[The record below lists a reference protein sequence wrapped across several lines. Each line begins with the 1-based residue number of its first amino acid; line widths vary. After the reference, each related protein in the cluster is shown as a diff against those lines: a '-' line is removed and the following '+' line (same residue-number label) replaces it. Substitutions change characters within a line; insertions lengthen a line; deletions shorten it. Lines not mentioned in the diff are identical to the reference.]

1 MNEQSTADPVGGAVA
16 SPSPDGWLEA
26 LRGGSEMGRLI
37 LERDWSGTP
46 LGPIASWPRTLRTVV
61 GMCLTTRFPM
71 FIYWG
76 PERVQLYNDAGIP
89 IMGAK
94 HPHHALAPLREVFPE
109 LWPHLGPLFEEL
121 ERTKQ
126 ANWAE
131 SQSLP
136 ILRNGSDEEAYFTWS
151 YTPVLDDDGTVVG
164 FYTPAMETTGQVV
177 GQRRLRTLHTLSERA
192 SGAASVEEACRAGL
206 SAMAE
211 NLADL
216 PFTWLY
222 VTDADGAHAT
232 LVGSTGMGAL
242 GASVPVSLDLRPV
255 HAGGLLAPVA
265 GTRQPGRVEDVN
277 GWLGARPAPGAASTP
292 RPALV
297 LPLPHA
303 EGDRTLGF
311 LVAGLSPV
319 QSLAGEYRGF
329 LELVAGALATA
340 ASSARARQEALER
353 MEKLAALDRAKT
365 AFFSNVS
372 HEFRTPLTLMVGPVE
387 DALSDAAEPL
397 GPRQAERLS
406 LVQRNASRLLKLVNT
421 LLDFTRTEAGRVRA
435 AFQPTD
441 LSAFTAELVSHFE
454 SIAKRAQLTLTL
466 DLAPLPEP
474 VWVDREMW
482 EKIVFNLLSNAM
494 KFTFEGGVHV
504 RLHAEEGEARLTV
517 RDTGSGIPAGELPHI
532 FERFH
537 RVENARS
544 RSHEGSGIGLSLVQE
559 LAKLH
564 GGTVAVKS
572 VVGEGTTFCVA
583 VPLGHG
589 HLPHEQRVS
598 SGRDAARASIES
610 AFPYVEEIRGWLGAS
625 PAPDAPEFAPH
636 GTGVGSPRLPFAS
649 ARVLVVDDNAD
660 LRTYISG
667 LLAGQVAV
675 ETAEDGLAALQA
687 IRERPPDLV
696 LSDVMMPRLGGF
708 GLLRELRAD
717 PRLRAIPFILLSA
730 RAGEEASV
738 EGLEAG
744 ADDYL
749 VKPFSARELTAR
761 VRTQLEMARV
771 RREVA
776 ELSAREV
783 VLQEAVRAR
792 DEFLSVVSHELKTP
806 LAGFRLQLDLMER
819 GLGPEAHSRLGERL
833 LLTRR
838 QVHRLATVVE
848 TLLDVSQLSS
858 GPLSLKVEDVD
869 FAALVA
875 AEVGQLREELAREG
889 CEVTLRIAAPVQG
902 RFDRARLELVVQG
915 LLSNALKYG
924 PGKPVEIHV
933 EQEGSC
939 ARLTVVDHGMGVRP
953 EDRERIWQRFERAV
967 SVRNFGGL
975 GLGLWIAR
983 QVVEAHGGS
992 VGVSE
997 TPGGGATFTVTLPLS
1012 GPRT

>member
-1 MNEQSTADPVGGAVA
+1 MR
-16 SPSPDGWLEA
+16 DG
-26 LRGGSEMGRLI
+26 SVMGRLI

-46 LGPIASWPRTLRTVV
+46 LGPIASWPPTLRTLVS
-61 GMCLTTRFPM
+61 MCLTTRFPM

-94 HPHHALAPLREVFPE
+94 HPDHALGPLRDVFPE
-109 LWPHLGPLFEEL
+109 LWHPLGSMFDEL

-136 ILRNGSDEEAYFTWS
+136 IQRGGFAEEAYFTWS
-151 YTPVLDDDGTVVG
+151 YTPVLDDHGKVVG
-164 FYTPAMETTGQVV
+164 FYTPALETTGQVL
-177 GQRRLRTLHTLSERA
+177 GQRRLRTLHLLTQRT
-192 SGAASVEEACRAGL
+192 SGAGSVEEACRAGL
-206 SAMAE
+206 DALAE
-211 NLADL
+211 NPADL

-222 VTDADGAHAT
+222 VTDAEGARAS
-232 LVGSTGMGAL
+232 LVGSTGMGARS
-242 GASVPVSLDLRPV
+242 AAVPAHFDLRAPEAGGP
-255 HAGGLLAPVA
+255 AGGLLAPVA
-265 GTRQPGRVEDVN
+265 GTRQAWRVGDVN
-277 GWLGARPAPGAASTP
+277 GWLGAPPPSEVAEPP

-297 LPLPHA
+297 LPLAHA
-303 EGDRTLGF
+303 EGDRDLGF
-311 LVAGLSPV
+311 LVVGLSPF
-319 QSLAGEYRGF
+319 LNPEGEYRGF
-329 LELVAGALATA
+329 LELVAGSLATA
-340 ASSARARQEALER
+340 ASNARSRQEAVER
-353 MEKLAALDRAKT
+353 MERLAALDRAKT

-372 HEFRTPLTLMVGPVE
+372 HEFRTPLTLMLGPVE
-387 DALSDAAEPL
+387 DALSDPTEPL
-397 GPRQAERLS
+397 APRLAERLS
-406 LVQRNASRLLKLVNT
+406 LVQRNATRLLKLVNT
-421 LLDFTRTEAGRVRA
+421 LLDFTRAEAGRVRA

-441 LSAFTAELVSHFE
+441 LSAFTAELVSQFE

-466 DLAPLPEP
+466 DLPPLAEP

-504 RLHAEEGEARLTV
+504 RLHTEDGEARLMV
-517 RDTGSGIPAGELPHI
+517 RDTGSGIPEAELPHI

-559 LAKLH
+559 LTKLH
-564 GGTVAVKS
+564 GGTVGVTSAL
-572 VVGEGTTFCVA
+572 GQGTTFCVA
-583 VPLGHG
+583 LPLGNG
-589 HLPHEQRVS
+589 HLPREQLVPE
-598 SGRDAARASIES
+598 GRGPEHSIERS
-610 AFPYVEEIRGWLGAS
+610 ASAYVEEIRGWLAPTGSDGARTS
-625 PAPDAPEFAPH
+625 E
-636 GTGVGSPRLPFAS
+636 GVRATPLLPPMS

-660 LRTYISG
+660 LRTYITG
-667 LLAGQVAV
+667 LLDASLTV
-675 ETAEDGLAALQA
+675 ETAEDGYAALQA
-687 IRERPPDLV
+687 IRARPPDLV

-717 PRLRAIPFILLSA
+717 PRLRAIPFVLLSA

-749 VKPFSARELTAR
+749 VKPFSARELAAR

-776 ELSAREV
+776 ELSSREA
-783 VLQEAVRAR
+783 VLQDAVRAR

-806 LAGFRLQLDLMER
+806 LAGFRLQLDLIER
-819 GLGPEAHSRLGERL
+819 GLGPDAHARLGERL
-833 LLTRR
+833 LFTRR

-848 TLLDVSQLSS
+848 TLLDMSLLSS
-858 GPLSLKVEDVD
+858 GPVHLKVEDVD
-869 FAALVA
+869 LAALVKE
-875 AEVGQLREELAREG
+875 EVAQAREELCREG
-889 CEVTLRIAAPVQG
+889 CEVTLRVVGPVRG
-902 RFDRARLELVVQG
+902 RFDRARLEQVVQG

-924 PGKPVEIHV
+924 PGKPVEVHL
-933 EQEGSC
+933 EQVGPS
-939 ARLTVVDHGMGVRP
+939 ARLTVVDHGMGVRA

-983 QVVEAHGGS
+983 QVVEAHGGT
-992 VGVSE
+992 VGLSE
-997 TPGGGATFTVTLPLS
+997 TPGGGATFTVSLPLA
-1012 GPRT
+1012 GPQA

>member
-1 MNEQSTADPVGGAVA
+1 
-16 SPSPDGWLEA
+16 
-26 LRGGSEMGRLI
+26 MGRLI

-46 LGPIASWPRTLRTVV
+46 LGPISSWPPTLRTLVS
-61 GMCLTTRFPM
+61 MCLTTRFPM

-94 HPHHALAPLREVFPE
+94 HPDHALGPLRDVFPE
-109 LWPHLGPLFEEL
+109 LWPHLGPMFDAL

-131 SQSLP
+131 SQPLP
-136 ILRNGSDEEAYFTWS
+136 IQRGGFAEEAYFTWS
-151 YTPVLDDDGTVVG
+151 YTPVLDDEGAVVG
-164 FYTPAMETTGQVV
+164 FYTPALETTGQVL
-177 GQRRLRTLHTLSERA
+177 GQRRLRTLHLLTQRA
-192 SGAASVEEACRAGL
+192 GGTGSVEEACRAGL
-206 SAMAE
+206 DVLAE
-211 NLADL
+211 NPADL

-222 VTDADGAHAT
+222 VTEADGARAS
-232 LVGSTGMGAL
+232 LVGSTGMGARS
-242 GASVPVSLDLRPV
+242 AAVPAHLDLRAPED
-255 HAGGLLAPVA
+255 GGLLAPVA
-265 GTRQPGRVEDVN
+265 ATRQAVRVEDVN
-277 GWLGARPAPGAASTP
+277 GWLGALPPQEAAEPP
-292 RPALV
+292 RSALV

-303 EGDRTLGF
+303 EGDRDLGF
-311 LVAGLSPV
+311 LVVGLSP
-319 QSLAGEYRGF
+319 SLNPEGEYRGF

-340 ASSARARQEALER
+340 ASSARARQEAVER
-353 MEKLAALDRAKT
+353 MERLAALDRAKT

-372 HEFRTPLTLMVGPVE
+372 HEFRTPLTLMLGPVE
-387 DALSDAAEPL
+387 DALSDTAEPL
-397 GPRQAERLS
+397 APRLAERLS
-406 LVQRNASRLLKLVNT
+406 LVQRNATRLLKLVNT
-421 LLDFTRTEAGRVRA
+421 LLDFTRAEAGRVRA

-441 LSAFTAELVSHFE
+441 LSAFTAELVSQFE

-466 DLAPLPEP
+466 DLPPLAEP

-482 EKIVFNLLSNAM
+482 EKVVFNLLSNAM

-504 RLHAEEGEARLTV
+504 QLRTGDGQARLTV
-517 RDTGSGIPAGELPHI
+517 RDTGSGIPEAELPHI

-559 LAKLH
+559 LTKLH
-564 GGTVAVKS
+564 GGTVS
-572 VVGEGTTFCVA
+572 VTSVLGQGTTFRVA
-583 VPLGHG
+583 VPLGTS
-589 HLPHEQRVS
+589 HLPREQLVS
-598 SGRDAARASIES
+598 EGKGPEHSVARSAS
-610 AFPYVEEIRGWLGAS
+610 AYVEEIRGWLGSA
-625 PAPDAPEFAPH
+625 AGHEEGARAPE
-636 GTGVGSPRLPFAS
+636 GVRATPLLPPMS

-660 LRTYISG
+660 LRTYITG
-667 LLAGQVAV
+667 LLDASLTV
-675 ETAEDGLAALQA
+675 ETAEDGYAALQA
-687 IRERPPDLV
+687 IRARPPDLV

-717 PRLRAIPFILLSA
+717 PRLRAIPFVLLSA

-749 VKPFSARELTAR
+749 VKPFSARELAAR

-776 ELSAREV
+776 ELSAREA
-783 VLQEAVRAR
+783 VLQDAVRAR

-806 LAGFRLQLDLMER
+806 LAGFRLQLDLIER
-819 GLGPEAHSRLGERL
+819 GLGPDVRARLGERL
-833 LLTRR
+833 LFTRR

-848 TLLDVSQLSS
+848 TLLDMSQLSS
-858 GPLSLKVEDVD
+858 GPVHLDVEDVD
-869 FAALVA
+869 LSALVTE
-875 AEVGQLREELAREG
+875 EVAQAREELCREG
-889 CEVTLRIAAPVQG
+889 CEVAVRVAGPVRG
-902 RFDRARLELVVQG
+902 RFDKSRVEQVVQG

-924 PGKPVEIHV
+924 PGKPVEVHLDQV
-933 EQEGSC
+933 DPS

-983 QVVEAHGGS
+983 QVVEAHGGT

-997 TPGGGATFTVTLPLS
+997 TPGGGATFTVSLPLA
-1012 GPRT
+1012 GPRD

>member
-1 MNEQSTADPVGGAVA
+1 M
-16 SPSPDGWLEA
+16 
-26 LRGGSEMGRLI
+26 RGGSVMGRLI

-46 LGPIASWPRTLRTVV
+46 LGPIASWPPTLRTLVS
-61 GMCLTTRFPM
+61 MCLTTRFPM

-94 HPHHALAPLREVFPE
+94 HPDHALGPLRDVFPE
-109 LWPHLGPLFEEL
+109 LWHPLGRMFDEL
-121 ERTKQ
+121 ERTRQ

-136 ILRNGSDEEAYFTWS
+136 IQRGGSAEEAYFTWS
-151 YTPVLDDDGTVVG
+151 YTPVLDDDGKVVG
-164 FYTPAMETTGQVV
+164 FYTPALETTGQVL
-177 GQRRLRTLHTLSERA
+177 GQRRLRTLHLLTQRA
-192 SGAASVEEACRAGL
+192 GGAGSVEEACRAGL
-206 SAMAE
+206 EALAE
-211 NLADL
+211 NPADL

-222 VTDADGAHAT
+222 VTDADGARAS
-232 LVGSTGMGAL
+232 LVGSTGMGARS
-242 GASVPVSLDLRPV
+242 AAVPAHLDLRAQEDGGP
-255 HAGGLLAPVA
+255 AGGLLAPVV
-265 GTRQPGRVEDVN
+265 GTRQAWQVGDVN
-277 GWLGARPAPGAASTP
+277 GWLEAPLPSEVAESP

-303 EGDRTLGF
+303 EGDRDLGF
-311 LVAGLSPV
+311 LVVGLSPF
-319 QSLAGEYRGF
+319 LNPAGEYRGF

-340 ASSARARQEALER
+340 ASSARARQEAVER
-353 MEKLAALDRAKT
+353 MERLAALDRAKT

-372 HEFRTPLTLMVGPVE
+372 HEFRTPLTLMLGPVE
-387 DALSDAAEPL
+387 DALSDPTEPL
-397 GPRQAERLS
+397 APRLAERLS
-406 LVQRNASRLLKLVNT
+406 LVQRNATRLLKLVNT
-421 LLDFTRTEAGRVRA
+421 LLDFTRAEAGRVRA

-441 LSAFTAELVSHFE
+441 LSAFTAELVSQFE

-466 DLAPLPEP
+466 DLPPLTEP

-504 RLHAEEGEARLTV
+504 RLHIEDGEARLTV
-517 RDTGSGIPAGELPHI
+517 RDTGSGIPEAELPHI

-559 LAKLH
+559 LTKLH
-564 GGTVAVKS
+564 GGTVGVTS
-572 VVGEGTTFCVA
+572 VLGQGTTFCVA
-583 VPLGHG
+583 VPLGSG
-589 HLPHEQRVS
+589 HLPREQLVPEG
-598 SGRDAARASIES
+598 SGPAHSVERSAS
-610 AFPYVEEIRGWLGAS
+610 AYVEEIRGWLAPTGPEDGARTS
-625 PAPDAPEFAPH
+625 E
-636 GTGVGSPRLPFAS
+636 GVRATPLLPPMS

-660 LRTYISG
+660 LRTYITG
-667 LLAGQVAV
+667 LLDASVTV
-675 ETAEDGLAALQA
+675 ETAEDGYAALQA
-687 IRERPPDLV
+687 IRARPPDLV

-717 PRLRAIPFILLSA
+717 PRLRAIPFVLLSA

-749 VKPFSARELTAR
+749 VKPFSARELAAR

-776 ELSAREV
+776 ELSAREA
-783 VLQEAVRAR
+783 VLQDAVRAR

-806 LAGFRLQLDLMER
+806 LAGFRLQLDLIER
-819 GLGPEAHSRLGERL
+819 GLGPDAHARLGERL
-833 LLTRR
+833 LFTRR

-848 TLLDVSQLSS
+848 TLLDMSLLSS
-858 GPLSLKVEDVD
+858 GPVHLKVEDMD
-869 FAALVA
+869 LAALVKE
-875 AEVGQLREELAREG
+875 EVAQAREELCREG
-889 CEVTLRIAAPVQG
+889 CEVTLRVAGPVRG
-902 RFDRARLELVVQG
+902 RFDRARLEQVVQG

-924 PGKPVEIHV
+924 PGKPVEVHL
-933 EQEGSC
+933 EQVGPS
-939 ARLTVVDHGMGVRP
+939 ARLMVVDHGMGVRP

-992 VGVSE
+992 VGLSE
-997 TPGGGATFTVTLPLS
+997 TPGGGATFTVSLPLD
-1012 GPRT
+1012 GPRS

>member
-1 MNEQSTADPVGGAVA
+1 MAAPCPE
-16 SPSPDGWLEA
+16 GWLA
-26 LRGGSEMGRLI
+26 TLRGGSEMGRLI

-46 LGPIASWPRTLRTVV
+46 LGPITSWPPTLRTLV

-94 HPHHALAPLREVFPE
+94 HPHHALGPLRDVFPE
-109 LWPHLGPLFEEL
+109 LWPHLGPMFEDL

-136 ILRNGSDEEAYFTWS
+136 IQRGGTAEEAYFTWS
-151 YTPVLDDDGTVVG
+151 YTPVLDDDGKVVG
-164 FYTPAMETTGQVV
+164 FYTPALETTGQIL
-177 GQRRLRTLHTLSERA
+177 GQRRLRTLHRLSQRT
-192 SGAASVEEACRAGL
+192 SGAGSVEEACRAGL
-206 SAMAE
+206 DALAE
-211 NLADL
+211 NPADL

-222 VTDADGAHAT
+222 VTDAEGTRAS
-232 LVGSTGMGAL
+232 LVGSTGMSDRSA
-242 GASVPVSLDLRPV
+242 AVPAHLDLR
-255 HAGGLLAPVA
+255 ADQA
-265 GTRQPGRVEDVN
+265 RRVEDVN
-277 GWLGARPAPGAASTP
+277 GWLGALSSSGSPEPP

-297 LPLPHA
+297 LPLPNA
-303 EGDRTLGF
+303 EGDRDLGF
-311 LVAGLSPV
+311 LVVGLSPA
-319 QSLAGEYRGF
+319 LRLEGEYQGF

-340 ASSARARQEALER
+340 VSSARAQQESRAR

-372 HEFRTPLTLMVGPVE
+372 HEFRTPLTLMLGPVE
-387 DALSDAAEPL
+387 DALADTVEPL
-397 GPRQAERLS
+397 GPLQSERLS

-454 SIAKRAQLTLTL
+454 SIARRAQLTLTT
-466 DLAPLPEP
+466 DLGPLPEP

-504 RLHAEEGEARLTV
+504 RLRIDEGQARLTV
-517 RDTGSGIPAGELPHI
+517 RDTGSGIPEAELPRI
-532 FERFH
+532 FDRFH

-564 GGTVAVKS
+564 GGTVGVTS
-572 VVGEGTTFCVA
+572 TLGQGTTFCVS

-589 HLPHEQRVS
+589 HLPREQLVDQG
-598 SGRDAARASIES
+598 SGPAHTHARGAS
-610 AFPYVEEIRGWLGAS
+610 AYVEEIRGWLGTSSEEGARG
-625 PAPDAPEFAPH
+625 PEGTKAAPL
-636 GTGVGSPRLPFAS
+636 LPPMS

-660 LRTYISG
+660 LRTYITG
-667 LLAGQVAV
+667 LLAASVTV
-675 ETAEDGLAALQA
+675 ETAEDGYAALQS
-687 IRERPPDLV
+687 IRARPPDLV

-717 PRLRAIPFILLSA
+717 PRLRAIPFVLLSA

-749 VKPFSARELTAR
+749 VKPFSARELAAR

-776 ELSAREV
+776 ELSAREA
-783 VLQEAVRAR
+783 VLQDAVRAR

-806 LAGFRLQLDLMER
+806 LAGFRLQLDLIER
-819 GLGPEAHSRLGERL
+819 SLGADERARLGERL
-833 LLTRR
+833 LFTRR

-858 GPLSLKVEDVD
+858 GPVSLNVEDVD
-869 FAALVA
+869 LSALVTE
-875 AEVGQLREELAREG
+875 EVAQLREEVSREG
-889 CEVTLRIAAPVQG
+889 SEVVLRIAGPVRG
-902 RFDRARLELVVQG
+902 RFDRARLEQVVQG

-924 PGKPVEIHV
+924 PGKPVEVHV
-933 EQEGSC
+933 EQVGPC

-953 EDRERIWQRFERAV
+953 EDRERIWRRFERAV

-983 QVVEAHGGS
+983 QVVEAHEGS

-997 TPGGGATFTVTLPLS
+997 TPGGGATFTVSLPLA
-1012 GPRT
+1012 GPKA

>member
-1 MNEQSTADPVGGAVA
+1 
-16 SPSPDGWLEA
+16 
-26 LRGGSEMGRLI
+26 MGRLI

-46 LGPIASWPRTLRTVV
+46 LGPISSWPPTLRTLVS
-61 GMCLTTRFPM
+61 MCLTTRFPM

-94 HPHHALAPLREVFPE
+94 HPDHALGPLRDVFPE
-109 LWPHLGPLFEEL
+109 LWPHLRPMFDAL

-136 ILRNGSDEEAYFTWS
+136 IQRGGFAEEAYFTWS
-151 YTPVLDDDGTVVG
+151 YTPVLDDDGAVVG
-164 FYTPAMETTGQVV
+164 FYTPAMETTGQVL
-177 GQRRLRTLHTLSERA
+177 GQRRLRTLHLLTQRA
-192 SGAASVEEACRAGL
+192 GGTGSVEEACRAGL
-206 SAMAE
+206 DALAE
-211 NLADL
+211 NPADL

-222 VTDADGAHAT
+222 VTDADGARAS
-232 LVGSTGMGAL
+232 LVGSTGMGARS
-242 GASVPVSLDLRPV
+242 AAVPAHLDLRAQGDGGP
-255 HAGGLLAPVA
+255 AGGLLAPVA
-265 GTRQPGRVEDVN
+265 ATRQAARVEDVN
-277 GWLGARPAPGAASTP
+277 GWLDAPLPPEAAEPP

-303 EGDRTLGF
+303 EGDRDLGF
-311 LVAGLSPV
+311 LVVGLSPF
-319 QSLAGEYRGF
+319 LNPDGEYRGF

-340 ASSARARQEALER
+340 ASSARARQEAVER
-353 MEKLAALDRAKT
+353 MERLAALDRAKT

-372 HEFRTPLTLMVGPVE
+372 HEFRTPLTLMLGPVE
-387 DALSDAAEPL
+387 DALSDTAEPL
-397 GPRQAERLS
+397 PPRQAERLS
-406 LVQRNASRLLKLVNT
+406 LVQRNATRLLKLVNT
-421 LLDFTRTEAGRVRA
+421 LLDFTRAEAGRVRA

-441 LSAFTAELVSHFE
+441 LSAFTAELVSQFE

-466 DLAPLPEP
+466 DLPPLAEP

-482 EKIVFNLLSNAM
+482 EKVVFNLLSNAM

-504 RLHAEEGEARLTV
+504 QLRGEDGQARLAV
-517 RDTGSGIPAGELPHI
+517 RDTGSGIPEAELPHI

-559 LAKLH
+559 LTKLH
-564 GGTVAVKS
+564 GGTVDVTS
-572 VVGEGTTFCVA
+572 TLGQGTTFRVA
-583 VPLGHG
+583 VPLGTG
-589 HLPHEQRVS
+589 HLPREQLVPEGKGLEHS
-598 SGRDAARASIES
+598 VARSAS
-610 AFPYVEEIRGWLGAS
+610 AYVEEIRGWLGTAAGQEEG
-625 PAPDAPEFAPH
+625 PPVPESVRATPL
-636 GTGVGSPRLPFAS
+636 LPPMS

-660 LRTYISG
+660 LRTYITG
-667 LLAGQVAV
+667 LLDASVTV
-675 ETAEDGLAALQA
+675 ETAEDGYAALQA
-687 IRERPPDLV
+687 IRAHPPDLV

-717 PRLRAIPFILLSA
+717 PRLRAIPFVLLSA

-749 VKPFSARELTAR
+749 VKPFSARELAAR

-776 ELSAREV
+776 ELSAREA
-783 VLQEAVRAR
+783 VLQDAVRAR

-806 LAGFRLQLDLMER
+806 LAGFRLQLDLIER
-819 GLGPEAHSRLGERL
+819 GLGPDVRARLGERL
-833 LLTRR
+833 LFTRR

-848 TLLDVSQLSS
+848 TLLDMSQLSS
-858 GPLSLKVEDVD
+858 GPVHLDVEDVD
-869 FAALVA
+869 LSALVTE
-875 AEVGQLREELAREG
+875 EVAQAREELCREG
-889 CEVTLRIAAPVQG
+889 CEVTARVAGPVRG
-902 RFDRARLELVVQG
+902 RFDKARLEQVVQG

-924 PGKPVEIHV
+924 VGKPVEVHL
-933 EQEGSC
+933 EQVGPS

-997 TPGGGATFTVTLPLS
+997 TPGGGATFTVSLPLD
-1012 GPRT
+1012 GPRP

>member
-1 MNEQSTADPVGGAVA
+1 M
-16 SPSPDGWLEA
+16 
-26 LRGGSEMGRLI
+26 RGGSVMGRLI

-46 LGPIASWPRTLRTVV
+46 LGPIASWPSVLRTLVS
-61 GMCLTTRFPM
+61 MCLTTRFPM

-94 HPHHALAPLREVFPE
+94 HPDHALGPLRDVFPE
-109 LWPHLGPLFEEL
+109 LWPQLGPMFDEL

-131 SQSLP
+131 SHSLP
-136 ILRNGSDEEAYFTWS
+136 IQRDGTAEEAYFTWS
-151 YTPVLDDDGTVVG
+151 YTPVLDDDGTVAG
-164 FYTPAMETTGQVV
+164 FYTPALETTGQVL
-177 GQRRLRTLHTLSERA
+177 GQRRLRTLHLLTQRA
-192 SGAASVEEACRAGL
+192 GGAGSVEEACRAGL
-206 SAMAE
+206 DVLTE
-211 NLADL
+211 NPADL

-222 VTDADGAHAT
+222 VTDAQGTRAS
-232 LVGSTGMGAL
+232 LVGSTGMGDRGAEVPAHL
-242 GASVPVSLDLRPV
+242 GLRAPEDRGPP
-255 HAGGLLAPVA
+255 GGLLAPAA
-265 GTRQPGRVEDVN
+265 GTRQAQRVEDVN
-277 GWLGARPAPGAASTP
+277 GWLGAPPSEPP

-303 EGDRTLGF
+303 EGDRDLGF

-319 QSLAGEYRGF
+319 LRLEGEYRGF

-340 ASSARARQEALER
+340 VSSARAQQEARAR
-353 MEKLAALDRAKT
+353 MEQLAALDRAKT

-372 HEFRTPLTLMVGPVE
+372 HEFRTPLTLMLGPVE
-387 DALSDAAEPL
+387 DALVDPAEPL

-406 LVQRNASRLLKLVNT
+406 LVQRNATRLLKLVNT

-466 DLAPLPEP
+466 DLPALPEP

-504 RLHAEEGEARLTV
+504 RLRTEGGQARLTV
-517 RDTGSGIPAGELPHI
+517 RDTGSGIPEQELPHI

-564 GGTVAVKS
+564 GGTVDVTSTLGQGA
-572 VVGEGTTFCVA
+572 TFCVA

-589 HLPHEQRVS
+589 HLPREQRVPE
-598 SGRDAARASIES
+598 GRGPAHSIARSAS
-610 AFPYVEEIRGWLGAS
+610 AYVEEIRGWMGPAGPELGPRAS
-625 PAPDAPEFAPH
+625 EAAKATPL
-636 GTGVGSPRLPFAS
+636 LPPMS

-660 LRTYISG
+660 LRTYITG
-667 LLAGQVAV
+667 LLDASVTV
-675 ETAEDGLAALQA
+675 ETAEDGFAALQA
-687 IRERPPDLV
+687 IRARPPDLV

-717 PRLRAIPFILLSA
+717 PRLRAIPFVLLSA
-730 RAGEEASV
+730 RAGEESSV

-749 VKPFSARELTAR
+749 VKPFSARELAAR

-776 ELSAREV
+776 ALAAREA

-806 LAGFRLQLDLMER
+806 LAGFRLQLDLIER
-819 GLGPEAHSRLGERL
+819 SLGSEERARLGERL
-833 LLTRR
+833 LFTRR

-848 TLLDVSQLSS
+848 TLLDMSQLSS
-858 GPLSLKVEDVD
+858 GPVHLDVEDAD
-869 FAALVA
+869 LSALVTE
-875 AEVGQLREELAREG
+875 EVAQAREELGREG
-889 CEVTLRIAAPVQG
+889 CEVRLRIAGPVRG
-902 RFDRARLELVVQG
+902 RFDRGRLEQVVQG

-924 PGKPVEIHV
+924 AGKPVEVRV
-933 EQEGSC
+933 EQAGPC

-953 EDRERIWQRFERAV
+953 EDRERIWERFERAV

-983 QVVEAHGGS
+983 QVVEAHGGT

-997 TPGGGATFTVTLPLS
+997 TPGGGATFTVSLPLA
-1012 GPRT
+1012 GPRS

>member
-1 MNEQSTADPVGGAVA
+1 M
-16 SPSPDGWLEA
+16 
-26 LRGGSEMGRLI
+26 LRGGSVMGRLI

-46 LGPIASWPRTLRTVV
+46 LGPITSWPPTLRTLVS
-61 GMCLTTRFPM
+61 MCLMTRFPM

-94 HPHHALAPLREVFPE
+94 HPDHALGPLRDVFPE
-109 LWPHLGPLFEEL
+109 LWPHLGRMFEDL

-136 ILRNGSDEEAYFTWS
+136 ILRNGSAEEAYFTWS
-151 YTPVLDDDGTVVG
+151 YTPVLDDNGTVVG
-164 FYTPAMETTGQVV
+164 FYTPALETTGQVL
-177 GQRRLRTLHTLSERA
+177 GQRRLRTLHLLSQRA
-192 SGAASVEEACRAGL
+192 SGAGSVEEACRAGL
-206 SAMAE
+206 DALAE
-211 NLADL
+211 NPADL

-222 VTDADGAHAT
+222 VTDAEGART
-232 LVGSTGMGAL
+232 LLVGSTGMGAL
-242 GASVPVSLDLRPV
+242 SAAVPASLDLRAPKDGGP
-255 HAGGLLAPVA
+255 AGGLLAPVA
-265 GTRQPGRVEDVN
+265 GTRQVPWVEDVS
-277 GWLGARPAPGAASTP
+277 GWLEARLPSEAAEPP

-303 EGDRTLGF
+303 EGDRDLGF
-311 LVAGLSPV
+311 LVAGLSPFLNP
-319 QSLAGEYRGF
+319 SGEYRGF

-340 ASSARARQEALER
+340 VSSARARQEAQER
-353 MEKLAALDRAKT
+353 MERLAALDRAKT

-372 HEFRTPLTLMVGPVE
+372 HEFRTPLTLMLGPVE
-387 DALSDAAEPL
+387 DALADAAEPL

-454 SIAKRAQLTLTL
+454 SIAKRAGLVLTV

-482 EKIVFNLLSNAM
+482 EKVVFNLLSNAM

-504 RLHAEEGEARLTV
+504 RLRAEEGHARLTV
-517 RDTGSGIPAGELPHI
+517 RDTGSGIPEAELPHI

-559 LAKLH
+559 LTKLH
-564 GGTVAVKS
+564 GGS
-572 VVGEGTTFCVA
+572 VGVTSEPGKGTTFCVA
-583 VPLGHG
+583 VPLGNQ
-589 HLPHEQRVS
+589 HLPREQLASEGKEVLHS
-598 SGRDAARASIES
+598 SSEGASP
-610 AFPYVEEIRGWLGAS
+610 FVEEITGWLRTPPPPVEPEPGPQGTQEA
-625 PAPDAPEFAPH
+625 APPLRPD
-636 GTGVGSPRLPFAS
+636 AS

-660 LRTYISG
+660 LRMYITG
-667 LLAGQVAV
+667 LLAGVVTV
-675 ETAEDGLAALQA
+675 ETAEDGMAALQA
-687 IRERPPDLV
+687 IREHPPDLI

-749 VKPFSARELTAR
+749 VKPFSARELSAR

-776 ELSAREV
+776 ALAAREV
-783 VLQEAVRAR
+783 VLEEAVRAR
-792 DEFLSVVSHELKTP
+792 DDFLSVASHELKTP
-806 LAGFRLQLDLMER
+806 LAAFRLKLERLER
-819 GLGPEAHSRLGERL
+819 GLDADARAGMRERFL
-833 LLTRR
+833 DTQR
-838 QVHRLATVVE
+838 QVQRLTSIVE
-848 TLLDVSQLSS
+848 TLLDVSQLTA
-858 GPLSLKVEDVD
+858 GPPLLTVEDED
-869 FAALVA
+869 LTALVTDVVA
-875 AEVGQLREELAREG
+875 RQQEELTRVG
-889 CEVTLRIAAPVQG
+889 CALTLRSEGPVPV
-902 RFDRARLELVVQG
+902 RLDRERMAQVVRS
-915 LLSNALKYG
+915 LLSNAMKYA
-924 PGKPVEIHV
+924 PGKPVEVHV
-933 EQEGSC
+933 EQDGPH

-953 EDRERIWQRFERAV
+953 EDRERIWERFERAV

-997 TPGGGATFTVTLPLS
+997 TPGGGATFTVSLPLA
-1012 GPRT
+1012 GPRA

>member
-1 MNEQSTADPVGGAVA
+1 
-16 SPSPDGWLEA
+16 
-26 LRGGSEMGRLI
+26 MGRLI

-46 LGPIASWPRTLRTVV
+46 LGPITSWPSTLRTLVS
-61 GMCLTTRFPM
+61 MCLMTRFPM

-94 HPHHALAPLREVFPE
+94 HPHHALGPLRDVFPE
-109 LWPHLGPLFEEL
+109 LWPHLGRMFEDL
-121 ERTKQ
+121 ERTRQ

-136 ILRNGSDEEAYFTWS
+136 ILRNGSAEEAYFTWS
-151 YTPVLDDDGTVVG
+151 YTPVLDDDGAVVG
-164 FYTPAMETTGQVV
+164 FYTPALETTGQVL
-177 GQRRLRTLHTLSERA
+177 GQRRLRTLHLLSQRA
-192 SGAASVEEACRAGL
+192 SGAGSVEEACRAGL
-206 SAMAE
+206 DALAE
-211 NLADL
+211 NPADL

-222 VTDADGAHAT
+222 VTDAEGTRAS
-232 LVGSTGMGAL
+232 LVGSTGMGAR
-242 GASVPVSLDLRPV
+242 GPAVPASIDLRAPRDGGL
-255 HAGGLLAPVA
+255 AGALLAPAA
-265 GTRQPGRVEDVN
+265 GTRQTPWVEDVN
-277 GWLGARPAPGAASTP
+277 GWLAAPLPSDVAEPP

-303 EGDRTLGF
+303 EGDRDLGF
-311 LVAGLSPV
+311 LVAGLSPF
-319 QSLAGEYRGF
+319 LNPAGEYRGF

-340 ASSARARQEALER
+340 ASSARARQEAQER
-353 MEKLAALDRAKT
+353 MEQLAALDRAKT

-372 HEFRTPLTLMVGPVE
+372 HEFRTPLTLMLGPVE
-387 DALSDAAEPL
+387 DALSDSAEPL

-454 SIAKRAQLTLTL
+454 SIAKRAGLVLTV
-466 DLAPLPEP
+466 DLAPLPEA

-482 EKIVFNLLSNAM
+482 EKVVFNLLSNAM

-504 RLHAEEGEARLTV
+504 RLVQDAGRARLTV
-517 RDTGSGIPAGELPHI
+517 RDTGNGIPASELPHI

-559 LAKLH
+559 LTKLH
-564 GGTVAVKS
+564 GGS
-572 VVGEGTTFCVA
+572 VGVTSEPGSGATFSVA
-583 VPLGHG
+583 VPLGHH
-589 HLPHEQRVS
+589 HLPREQVVPEGKEALRSSAESVS
-598 SGRDAARASIES
+598 P
-610 AFPYVEEIRGWLGAS
+610 FVEEIRGWLRT
-625 PAPDAPEFAPH
+625 PPPPVAPEPGPQGPRGAAP
-636 GTGVGSPRLPFAS
+636 PLLPDAS

-660 LRTYISG
+660 LRTYITG
-667 LLAGQVAV
+667 LLAGVVTV
-675 ETAEDGLAALQA
+675 ETAEDGMAALQA
-687 IRERPPDLV
+687 IREHPPDLV

-749 VKPFSARELTAR
+749 VKPFSARELSAR

-771 RREVA
+771 RRDVA
-776 ELSAREV
+776 ALAAREV
-783 VLQEAVRAR
+783 VLEEAVRAR
-792 DEFLSVVSHELKTP
+792 DDFLSVASHELKTP
-806 LAGFRLQLDLMER
+806 LAAFRLQLERLER
-819 GLGPEAHSRLGERL
+819 GLDANARAELRERFL
-833 LLTRR
+833 DTRR
-838 QVHRLATVVE
+838 QVQRLVTIVE
-848 TLLDVSQLSS
+848 TLLDVSQLTA
-858 GPLSLKVEDVD
+858 GPPLLTVEDED
-869 FAALVA
+869 FSALVTDVVA
-875 AEVGQLREELAREG
+875 RQQEELTRAG
-889 CEVTLRIAAPVQG
+889 CVLTLRSEGPVPV
-902 RFDRARLELVVQG
+902 RLDRERLAQVVRS
-915 LLSNALKYG
+915 LLSNAMKYA
-924 PGKPVEIHV
+924 PGKPVEVLV
-933 EQEGSC
+933 EQDGPL

-997 TPGGGATFTVTLPLS
+997 TPGGGATFTVTLPLD
-1012 GPRT
+1012 GPRSTSPFLPSMSNPS

>member
-1 MNEQSTADPVGGAVA
+1 
-16 SPSPDGWLEA
+16 
-26 LRGGSEMGRLI
+26 MGRII
-37 LERDWSGTP
+37 LERDWSATP
-46 LGPIASWPRTLRTVV
+46 LGPIEAWPQTLRTVL

-94 HPHHALAPLREVFPE
+94 HPDHALAPLREVFPE
-109 LWPHLGPLFEEL
+109 LWPHLSLMFDDL
-121 ERTKQ
+121 ERTKR

-136 ILRNGSDEEAYFTWS
+136 ILRNGFAEEAYFTWS
-151 YTPVLDDDGTVVG
+151 YTPVLDDQGTVVG
-164 FYTPAMETTGQVV
+164 FYTPAMETTGQVL
-177 GQRRLRTLHTLSERA
+177 GQRRLRTLHRLSERA
-192 SGAASVEEACRAGL
+192 GGAASVEAACRAGL
-206 SAMAE
+206 SALAE

-222 VTDADGAHAT
+222 VTDAGGTRAS
-232 LVGSTGMGAL
+232 LVGSTGMGAHS
-242 GASVPVSLDLRPV
+242 AAVPAHFDLRPV
-255 HAGGLLAPVA
+255 ADGGPARSLLAPVA
-265 GTRQPGRVEDVN
+265 STRQPLRMEDVN
-277 GWLGARPAPGAASTP
+277 GWLDTSSKPGEPGDAGPP

-297 LPLPHA
+297 VPLPHA
-303 EGDRTLGF
+303 EGDRPLGF
-311 LVAGLSPV
+311 LVVGLSP
-319 QSLAGEYRGF
+319 LFALTGEYRSF
-329 LELVAGALATA
+329 IELVTGALATV
-340 ASSARARQEALER
+340 ASSARGQQESRER

-372 HEFRTPLTLMVGPVE
+372 HEFRTPLTLMLGPVE
-387 DALSDAAEPL
+387 DALTDTVEPL
-397 GPRQAERLS
+397 GPRQAGRLV

-441 LSAFTAELVSHFE
+441 LPAFTAELVSHFE
-454 SIAKRAQLTLTL
+454 SIAKRAGLILTA
-466 DLAPLPEP
+466 DLAPLPEA

-494 KFTFEGGVHV
+494 KFTFEGSVHV
-504 RLHAEEGEARLTV
+504 RLSQGEGHARLTV
-517 RDTGSGIPAGELPHI
+517 KDTGTGIPATELPHI

-559 LAKLH
+559 LTKLH
-564 GGTVAVKS
+564 GGS
-572 VVGEGTTFCVA
+572 VGVTSEPGKGTAFCVA
-583 VPLGHG
+583 VPLGNH
-589 HLPHEQRVS
+589 HLPREQLAPDGREALRS
-598 SGRDAARASIES
+598 STESASTFVEEINGWLRTPPPPAAPEPGPHGLEARASQ
-610 AFPYVEEIRGWLGAS
+610 LL
-625 PAPDAPEFAPH
+625 PD
-636 GTGVGSPRLPFAS
+636 AS
-649 ARVLVVDDNAD
+649 ARVLVVDDNVD

-667 LLAGQVAV
+667 LLTGLVTV

-687 IRERPPDLV
+687 IRERPPDLI

-749 VKPFSARELTAR
+749 VKPFSARELSAR

-771 RREVA
+771 RRDVA
-776 ELSAREV
+776 ALEAREAA
-783 VLQEAVRAR
+783 LEEAVRAR
-792 DEFLSVVSHELKTP
+792 DDFLSVASHELKTP
-806 LAGFRLQLDLMER
+806 LAAFRLQLDLIER
-819 GLGPEAHSRLGERL
+819 GLGADARALMRERL
-833 LLTRR
+833 FLTRR
-838 QVHRLATVVE
+838 QVQRLASIVE
-848 TLLDVSQLSS
+848 TLLDVSQLSA
-858 GPLSLKVEDVD
+858 GPLSLVAEEVD
-869 FAALVA
+869 LSALVA
-875 AEVGQLREELAREG
+875 EVLARTQEEAARVG
-889 CEVTLRIAAPVQG
+889 CTLTLRKPGPVLG
-902 RFDRARLELVVQG
+902 RVDRARVEQVMEN

-924 PGKPVEIHV
+924 PGKPVEVHV
-933 EQEGSC
+933 EAEGRRV
-939 ARLTVVDHGMGVRP
+939 RLSVVDQGMGVRP
-953 EDRERIWQRFERAV
+953 EDQERIWERFERAV

-975 GLGLWIAR
+975 GLGLWITR

-992 VGVSE
+992 VGVRE
-997 TPGGGATFTVTLPLS
+997 TPGGGATFSVSLPLM
-1012 GPRT
+1012 PA

>member
-1 MNEQSTADPVGGAVA
+1 M
-16 SPSPDGWLEA
+16 
-26 LRGGSEMGRLI
+26 RGGSVMGRLI

-46 LGPIASWPRTLRTVV
+46 LGPIASWPPTLRTLVS
-61 GMCLTTRFPM
+61 MCLTTRFPM

-94 HPHHALAPLREVFPE
+94 HPDHALGPLRDVFPE
-109 LWPHLGPLFEEL
+109 LWHPLGSMFDEL

-136 ILRNGSDEEAYFTWS
+136 IQRGGSAEEAYFTWS
-151 YTPVLDDDGTVVG
+151 YTPVLDDDGKVVG
-164 FYTPAMETTGQVV
+164 FYTPALETTGQVL
-177 GQRRLRTLHTLSERA
+177 GQRRLRTLHLLTQRTGGA
-192 SGAASVEEACRAGL
+192 SSVEEACRAGL
-206 SAMAE
+206 DALGE
-211 NLADL
+211 NPADL

-222 VTDADGAHAT
+222 VTDADGARAS
-232 LVGSTGMGAL
+232 LVGSTGMGARS
-242 GASVPVSLDLRPV
+242 AAVPAHFDLRAPEAGGP
-255 HAGGLLAPVA
+255 AGGLLAPVA
-265 GTRQPGRVEDVN
+265 GTRQAWRVGDVN
-277 GWLGARPAPGAASTP
+277 GWLGAPLPSEVAEPP

-303 EGDRTLGF
+303 EGDRDLGF
-311 LVAGLSPV
+311 LVVGLSPF
-319 QSLAGEYRGF
+319 LNPEGEYRGF
-329 LELVAGALATA
+329 LELVAGSLATA
-340 ASSARARQEALER
+340 ASSARSRQEAVER
-353 MEKLAALDRAKT
+353 MERLAALDRAKT

-372 HEFRTPLTLMVGPVE
+372 HEFRTPLTLMLGPVE
-387 DALSDAAEPL
+387 DALSDPTEPL
-397 GPRQAERLS
+397 APRLAERLS
-406 LVQRNASRLLKLVNT
+406 LVQRNATRLLKLVNT
-421 LLDFTRTEAGRVRA
+421 LLDFTRAEAGRVRA

-441 LSAFTAELVSHFE
+441 LSAFTAELVSQFE

-466 DLAPLPEP
+466 DLPPLTEP

-504 RLHAEEGEARLTV
+504 RLHTEDGEARLTV
-517 RDTGSGIPAGELPHI
+517 RDTGSGIPEAELPHV

-559 LAKLH
+559 LTKLH
-564 GGTVAVKS
+564 GGTVGVTS
-572 VVGEGTTFCVA
+572 VLGQGTTFCVA
-583 VPLGHG
+583 LPLGNG
-589 HLPHEQRVS
+589 HLPREQLVPEERGPAHSVERS
-598 SGRDAARASIES
+598 AS
-610 AFPYVEEIRGWLGAS
+610 AYVEEIRGWL
-625 PAPDAPEFAPH
+625 AP
-636 GTGVGSPRLPFAS
+636 TGPDGSRTSEGVRATPLLPPMS

-660 LRTYISG
+660 LRKYITG
-667 LLAGQVAV
+667 LLDASVTV
-675 ETAEDGLAALQA
+675 ETAEDGYAALQA
-687 IRERPPDLV
+687 IRARPPDLV

-717 PRLRAIPFILLSA
+717 PRLRAIPFVLLSA

-749 VKPFSARELTAR
+749 VKPFSARELAAR

-776 ELSAREV
+776 ELSSREA
-783 VLQEAVRAR
+783 VLQDAVRAR

-806 LAGFRLQLDLMER
+806 LAGFRLQLDLIER
-819 GLGPEAHSRLGERL
+819 GLGPDAHARLGERL
-833 LLTRR
+833 LFTRR

-848 TLLDVSQLSS
+848 TLLDMSLLSS
-858 GPLSLKVEDVD
+858 GPVHLKVEDMD
-869 FAALVA
+869 LAALVKE
-875 AEVGQLREELAREG
+875 EVAQAREELCREG
-889 CEVTLRIAAPVQG
+889 CEVTLRVGGPVRG
-902 RFDRARLELVVQG
+902 RFDRARLEQVVQG

-924 PGKPVEIHV
+924 PGKPVEVHV
-933 EQEGSC
+933 AQVGPS

-983 QVVEAHGGS
+983 QVVEAHGGT
-992 VGVSE
+992 VGLSE
-997 TPGGGATFTVTLPLS
+997 TPGGGATFTVSLPLA
-1012 GPRT
+1012 GPQA

>member
-1 MNEQSTADPVGGAVA
+1 MNAQNTPGNIGAA
-16 SPSPDGWLEA
+16 PSLAGWLTT
-26 LRGGSEMGRLI
+26 LREGSEMGRLI

-46 LGPIASWPRTLRTVV
+46 LGPITSWPPILRTLVS
-61 GMCLTTRFPM
+61 MCLTTRFPM

-94 HPHHALAPLREVFPE
+94 HPHHALGPLRDVFPE
-109 LWPHLGPLFEEL
+109 LWPQLGPLFEEL
-121 ERTKQ
+121 ERTRR

-136 ILRNGSDEEAYFTWS
+136 IQRGGSAEEAYFTWS
-151 YTPVLDDDGTVVG
+151 YAPVLDDTGTVVG
-164 FYTPAMETTGQVV
+164 FYTPALETTGQVL
-177 GQRRLRTLHTLSERA
+177 GQRRLRTLHLLSERT
-192 SGAASVEEACRAGL
+192 SGAGSVEEACRAALGAL
-206 SAMAE
+206 AE
-211 NLADL
+211 NPADL

-222 VTDADGAHAT
+222 VTDADGARAS
-232 LVGSTGMGAL
+232 LAGSTGMGARSAAVPAHL
-242 GASVPVSLDLRPV
+242 GLR
-255 HAGGLLAPVA
+255 AEQGGSPLAEA
-265 GTRQPGRVEDVN
+265 ARARQALRVEDLN
-277 GWLGARPAPGAASTP
+277 GWLGAPDAAEPP

-303 EGDRTLGF
+303 EGDRDLGF
-311 LVAGLSPV
+311 LVVGLSPV
-319 QSLAGEYRGF
+319 LRLEGEYRGF

-340 ASSARARQEALER
+340 VSSARAQQEARARVEQ
-353 MEKLAALDRAKT
+353 LAALDRAKT

-372 HEFRTPLTLMVGPVE
+372 HEFRTPLTLMLGPVE
-387 DALSDAAEPL
+387 DALSDTGEPL

-441 LSAFTAELVSHFE
+441 LSAYTAELVSHFE

-466 DLAPLPEP
+466 DAAPLPEP

-504 RLHAEEGEARLTV
+504 RLHTEEGQALLTV
-517 RDTGSGIPAGELPHI
+517 RDTGSGIPEAELPHI

-559 LAKLH
+559 LTRLH
-564 GGTVAVKS
+564 GGTVGVKS
-572 VVGEGTTFCVA
+572 ALGQGTTFCVA
-583 VPLGHG
+583 VPLGSG
-589 HLPHEQRVS
+589 HLPREQLVAEGSVPARSIARSAS
-598 SGRDAARASIES
+598 S
-610 AFPYVEEIRGWLGAS
+610 YVEEIRGWLGAE
-625 PAPDAPEFAPH
+625 PAPALPE
-636 GTGVGSPRLPFAS
+636 GTKSIPLLPPMA

-660 LRTYISG
+660 LRTYITG
-667 LLAGQVAV
+667 LLDASLTV
-675 ETAEDGLAALQA
+675 ETAEDGFAALQA
-687 IRERPPDLV
+687 IRARPPDLV

-717 PRLRAIPFILLSA
+717 PRLRAIPFVLLSA

-749 VKPFSARELTAR
+749 VKPFSARELAAR

-776 ELSAREV
+776 ELSAREA

-792 DEFLSVVSHELKTP
+792 DEFLTVVSHELKTP
-806 LAGFRLQLDLMER
+806 MASFRLQLDLIER
-819 GLGPEAHSRLGERL
+819 SLGPEERARLAERL
-833 LLTRR
+833 LHTRR
-838 QVHRLATVVE
+838 QVHRLATMVE
-848 TLLDVSQLSS
+848 TLLDVPLLSS
-858 GPLSLKVEDVD
+858 GPVHLDVEDVD
-869 FAALVA
+869 LAALVSE
-875 AEVGQLREELAREG
+875 EVAQSREELAREG
-889 CEVTLRIAAPVQG
+889 CEVTLRIAGPVWG
-902 RFDRARLELVVQG
+902 RFDRGRLEQVVQG
-915 LLSNALKYG
+915 LLSNAQKYG
-924 PGKPVEIHV
+924 PGKPVEVHV
-933 EQEGSC
+933 EQVGPN
-939 ARLTVVDHGMGVRP
+939 ARLTVVDHGIGVRP
-953 EDRERIWQRFERAV
+953 EDRERIWRRFERAV
-967 SVRNFGGL
+967 PVRNFGGL

-983 QVVEAHGGS
+983 QVVEAHGG
-992 VGVSE
+992 GVDVLE
-997 TPGGGATFTVTLPLS
+997 TPGGGATFTVSLPLD
-1012 GPRT
+1012 GPRS

>member
-1 MNEQSTADPVGGAVA
+1 MA
-16 SPSPDGWLEA
+16 SPCPEGWLA
-26 LRGGSEMGRLI
+26 VLRGGSVMGRLI

-46 LGPIASWPRTLRTVV
+46 LGPITSWPPTLRTLVS
-61 GMCLTTRFPM
+61 MCLMTRFPM

-94 HPHHALAPLREVFPE
+94 HPHHALGPLRDVFPE
-109 LWPHLGPLFEEL
+109 LWTHLGRMFDDL

-136 ILRNGSDEEAYFTWS
+136 ILRNGSAEEAYFTWS
-151 YTPVLDDDGTVVG
+151 YTPVLGDDGAVVG
-164 FYTPAMETTGQVV
+164 FYTPALETTGQVL
-177 GQRRLRTLHTLSERA
+177 GQRRLRTLQVLSHRA
-192 SGAASVEEACRAGL
+192 SGAGSVEEACRAGL
-206 SAMAE
+206 DALAE
-211 NLADL
+211 DPADL

-222 VTDADGAHAT
+222 VTDADGTRAS
-232 LVGSTGMGAL
+232 LVGSTGMDARS
-242 GASVPVSLDLRPV
+242 AAVPRHLDLRAPADGGP
-255 HAGGLLAPVA
+255 AGGLLAPVA
-265 GTRQPGRVEDVN
+265 AARQAQRVDDVN
-277 GWLGARPAPGAASTP
+277 GWLEAPLPPEGAEPP

-303 EGDRTLGF
+303 EGDRDLGF
-311 LVAGLSPV
+311 LVAGLSPFLNPV
-319 QSLAGEYRGF
+319 GEYRGF

-372 HEFRTPLTLMVGPVE
+372 HEFRTPLTLMLGPVE
-387 DALSDAAEPL
+387 DALSDSAEPL

-454 SIAKRAQLTLTL
+454 SIAKRAQLTLTV
-466 DLAPLPEP
+466 DLPPLPEP

-482 EKIVFNLLSNAM
+482 EKVVFNLLSNAM

-504 RLHAEEGEARLTV
+504 RLRAEGGEARLTV
-517 RDTGSGIPAGELPHI
+517 RDTGSGIPEAELPHI

-564 GGTVAVKS
+564 GGSVGVKS
-572 VVGEGTTFCVA
+572 TLGQGTTFHVA
-583 VPLGHG
+583 VPLGSG
-589 HLPHEQRVS
+589 HLPREQLVPEGAGPER
-598 SGRDAARASIES
+598 SGEQGAS
-610 AFPYVEEIRGWLGAS
+610 AYVEEIRGWLAPTGPEGGARGPDGAAGATPLS
-625 PAPDAPEFAPH
+625 P
-636 GTGVGSPRLPFAS
+636 SLS

-660 LRTYISG
+660 LRTYITG
-667 LLAGQVAV
+667 LLDASLTV

-717 PRLRAIPFILLSA
+717 PRLRAIPFVLLSA

-749 VKPFSARELTAR
+749 VKPFSARELQAR

-776 ELSAREV
+776 ELSAREAM
-783 VLQEAVRAR
+783 LQDAVRAR
-792 DEFLSVVSHELKTP
+792 DDFLSVVSHELKTP
-806 LAGFRLQLDLMER
+806 LASFRLQLDLIER
-819 GLGPEAHSRLGERL
+819 GLEPEARARLGERL

-838 QVHRLATVVE
+838 QVHRLAAVVE
-848 TLLDVSQLSS
+848 LLLDVSQLSS
-858 GPLSLKVEDVD
+858 GPLSLRVEDAD
-869 FAALVA
+869 LAALVT
-875 AEVGQLREELAREG
+875 EQVAREG
-889 CEVTLRIAAPVQG
+889 CEVTLRIAGPVRG
-902 RFDRARLELVVQG
+902 RFDRARLEQVVQG

-924 PGKPVEIHV
+924 AGKPVEIHV
-933 EQEGSC
+933 TQDGPC

-953 EDRERIWQRFERAV
+953 EDRERIWRRFERAV

-992 VGVSE
+992 VEVTE
-997 TPGGGATFTVTLPLS
+997 TPGGGATFTVSLPLA
-1012 GPRT
+1012 GPRA

>member
-1 MNEQSTADPVGGAVA
+1 MNDQNTPGNIGAT
-16 SPSPDGWLEA
+16 PSLAGWLVT
-26 LRGGSEMGRLI
+26 LREGSEMGRLI

-46 LGPIASWPRTLRTVV
+46 LGPLTSWPPILRTLVS
-61 GMCLTTRFPM
+61 MCLTTRFPM

-94 HPHHALAPLREVFPE
+94 HPHHALGPLRDVFPE
-109 LWPHLGPLFEEL
+109 LWPRLGRMFEEL

-136 ILRNGSDEEAYFTWS
+136 IQRADSVEEAYFTWS
-151 YTPVLDDDGTVVG
+151 YAPVLDDAGAVVG
-164 FYTPAMETTGQVV
+164 FYTPALETTGQVL
-177 GQRRLRTLHTLSERA
+177 GQRRLRTLHLLSERT
-192 SGAASVEEACRAGL
+192 SGAGSVEEACRVGL
-206 SAMAE
+206 AALAE
-211 NLADL
+211 DPADL

-222 VTDADGAHAT
+222 VTDAGGARAT
-232 LVGSTGMGAL
+232 LAGSTGMGARSAEVPAHL
-242 GASVPVSLDLRPV
+242 GLRAEQGESP
-255 HAGGLLAPVA
+255 LAAVA
-265 GTRQPGRVEDVN
+265 RARQAQRVEDVN
-277 GWLGARPAPGAASTP
+277 GWLGAPGAGEPP

-303 EGDRTLGF
+303 EGDRDLGF
-311 LVAGLSPV
+311 LVAGLSPA
-319 QSLAGEYRGF
+319 LRLEGEYRGF

-340 ASSARARQEALER
+340 VSSARAQQEARAR
-353 MEKLAALDRAKT
+353 MEQLAALDRAKT

-372 HEFRTPLTLMVGPVE
+372 HEFRTPLTLMLGPVE
-387 DALSDAAEPL
+387 DALSDAGEPL

-406 LVQRNASRLLKLVNT
+406 LIQRNAGRLLKLVNT

-441 LSAFTAELVSHFE
+441 LSAFTASLVSHFE

-466 DLAPLPEP
+466 DVAPLPEP

-517 RDTGSGIPAGELPHI
+517 RDTGGGIPEAELPHI

-537 RVENARS
+537 RVESVRS

-559 LAKLH
+559 LTKLH
-564 GGTVAVKS
+564 GGTVGVKS
-572 VVGEGTTFCVA
+572 ALGQGTTFCVA

-589 HLPHEQRVS
+589 HLPPEQLAPDGAGPARS
-598 SGRDAARASIES
+598 SAQSASV
-610 AFPYVEEIRGWLGAS
+610 YVDEIRGWLGTA
-625 PAPDAPEFAPH
+625 PAQAAPEGAKAVPL
-636 GTGVGSPRLPFAS
+636 LPPMS

-660 LRTYISG
+660 LRAYISG
-667 LLAGQVAV
+667 LLDASVTV
-675 ETAEDGLAALQA
+675 ETAEDGFAALQA
-687 IRERPPDLV
+687 IRARPPDLV

-717 PRLRAIPFILLSA
+717 PRLRAIPFVLLSA

-749 VKPFSARELTAR
+749 VKPFSARELAAR

-776 ELSAREV
+776 ELAAREA
-783 VLQEAVRAR
+783 LLREAVRAR

-806 LAGFRLQLDLMER
+806 LASFRLQLDLIER
-819 GLGPEAHSRLGERL
+819 SLGPEEHARLGERL
-833 LLTRR
+833 ALTRR
-838 QVHRLATVVE
+838 QVQRLATVVE
-848 TLLDVSQLSS
+848 RLLDVSRLSS
-858 GPLSLKVEDVD
+858 EPVDLHVEDVD
-869 FAALVA
+869 LAAVVA
-875 AEVGQLREELAREG
+875 EEVDRSREELAREG
-889 CEVTLRIAAPVQG
+889 CEVALRLAGPVRG
-902 RFDRARLELVVQG
+902 RFDRGRVAQVVQG
-915 LLSNALKYG
+915 LLSNAGKYG
-924 PGKPVEIHV
+924 PDKPVEVRV
-933 EQEGSC
+933 EQVGPD

-953 EDRERIWQRFERAV
+953 EDRERIWRRFERAV
-967 SVRNFGGL
+967 PVRNFGGL
-975 GLGLWIAR
+975 GLGLWIVL

-997 TPGGGATFTVTLPLS
+997 TPGGGATFTVSLPLA
-1012 GPRT
+1012 GPPA